1 MNPENSSIE
10 KYVKFPLDL
19 STKQTK
25 EFFKENNLDY
35 LIESS
40 NKNIP
45 SYDLISSEPYK
56 PDLLDLYRIYQFV
69 TLNKRL
75 TIMEFGSGWSTL
87 ILYYGINELKRKY
100 EKEINFRRSN
110 PFELFVLENEKKYLN
125 ITKKR
130 INNFINERNSS
141 CKVNFFFSN
150 VNMTTYNG
158 KIATEYEN
166 LPLCNPDFIYLDGP
180 DQFNVQKKVNNI
192 NTNHIDMMPMSCD
205 ILKFEYFYTPGT
217 IILVDG
223 RSANSKF
230 LKDNL
235 KRNWLYKNLDK
246 FNQHIFYLNDPP
258 LGEHNL
264 KQLQFY
270 RN

>member
-141 CKVNFFFSN
+141 CNVNFN
-150 VNMTTYNG
+150 
-158 KIATEYEN
+158 
-166 LPLCNPDFIYLDGP
+166 IYL
-180 DQFNVQKKVNNI
+180 N
-192 NTNHIDMMPMSCD
+192 
-205 ILKFEYFYTPGT
+205 
-217 IILVDG
+217 
-223 RSANSKF
+223 
-230 LKDNL
+230 
-235 KRNWLYKNLDK
+235 
-246 FNQHIFYLNDPP
+246 
-258 LGEHNL
+258 
-264 KQLQFY
+264 
-270 RN
+270 